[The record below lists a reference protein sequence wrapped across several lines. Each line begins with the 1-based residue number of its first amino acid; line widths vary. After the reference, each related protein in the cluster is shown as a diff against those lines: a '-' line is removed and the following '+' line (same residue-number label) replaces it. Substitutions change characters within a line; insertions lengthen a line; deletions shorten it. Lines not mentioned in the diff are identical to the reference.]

1 MLENLELEIVKFE
14 DLARQRFLA
23 RRKLLKFIRQ
33 TLNQIK
39 YSNIYLVDHAKRK
52 ISSNY
57 MSDLS
62 DNRIIKLLKIIKN
75 EDY

>member
-33 TLNQIK
+33 SLNQIK
-39 YSNIYLVDHAKRK
+39 FSNRYLVSHAKRK
-52 ISSNY
+52 ILFNY
-57 MSDLS
+57 MVITNL
-62 DNRIIKLLKIIKN
+62 IIYSLI
-75 EDY
+75 

>member
-33 TLNQIK
+33 SLNQIK
-39 YSNIYLVDHAKRK
+39 FSNRYLVNHAKRK
-52 ISSNY
+52 ILFNY
-57 MSDLS
+57 MTDLS
-62 DNRIIKLLKIIKN
+62 DNRIITLLKIIRD